1 MNRGDRRVISSLL
14 GMVLAFACLATVSR
28 LSAEETNAE
37 ATRDYNA
44 AAKLHNLSSW
54 DLAAEQW
61 RAFIA
66 KHPADPRV
74 PKALHYLGVCLFNQK
89 QYEAAAQAFQQSIQ
103 KGVEENFREL
113 SAVYRGM
120 ALFEAARQQKPELY
134 SAARTALEEYLRT
147 YPNGSQRPQAQ
158 YYLAET
164 LYFQGQKD
172 QAAQA
177 YRRFL
182 QSFPDDGRVPDVLFA
197 LAVCEEEL
205 GNRQAALKN
214 YQTFTERYPQHPKVN
229 EALYRIGEL
238 QYSAGDFEQAE
249 LFFHKAGADSRF
261 ADADLAV
268 IRSGDALVQLKRY
281 DEAAQQYASVEKRFP
296 NSPHIARANLGAAKC
311 LYFANR
317 YNEALPLLVR
327 AMQAPDVRAE
337 AIHWAARCHLKLGQP
352 QQVLDLIGPETIKSA
367 APPWNVTLQLDR
379 ADSLYEIPD
388 KREDA
393 VKEYAQA
400 AAMAT
405 DAALKGEALYAA
417 AHTALGLGQ
426 IGVARQYAEQFRK
439 EISDHVLSPDVEHIL
454 AECEFAENH
463 YDSAAQMFDELA
475 KKYPKNPQVGSWR
488 VRQLTALQMAGK
500 HDAVV
505 KLGQTLADAVPQPDD
520 QAAILTLVGAS
531 QLELG
536 NPKAAQEALLLA
548 LSRSAKGPSA
558 DRAMLLLAWAYHKQG
573 RTADARTV
581 VERMIKDFPQSTL
594 LDRAYHELGKYCAA
608 LQDYASA
615 ESAYRQVLRQFPE
628 SSRVPATMC
637 ELAQTLLKN
646 NNPTEAEQLLN
657 DLLQKYAN
665 HPLAPWARY
674 LLGTLYYEQQQ
685 FDRASQMIDQALKG
699 GLTGNERSAAL
710 YTQGLILIDRKQYD
724 QAATIFKQILDDNP
738 QYPEVDKVLYQWAW
752 AEKLAGKEKEAIAL
766 FQRLIDTAAESPH
779 RPEAEYHV
787 ASYLYSQG
795 RYSEAATL
803 YHHCYKSA
811 RDPDLIEKSVHRL
824 GWCFFKL
831 GQYENAAQTFAY
843 QKSAYPQG
851 SLVAD
856 AIFMEAESLFMQ
868 NKFKEA
874 LQLYESLSPL
884 ESPDYEVLRL
894 LHAGQSA
901 GQIKQPDRALQYY
914 QQVVARFPT
923 TPEAIQAH
931 FETGMIHYERGELDT
946 ALRMFEKVLE
956 DAKQVPD
963 ETAARAQ
970 FMLGEI
976 AMQQKK
982 YDDAVKYFFR
992 VAYGYRLPQWQAAA
1006 LFEAARCFETLQ
1018 RPEQAAKLY
1027 QELID
1032 NFPESDRIADA
1043 RTKLQLLQKQQ

>member
-1 MNRGDRRVISSLL
+1 MNRGDRWMSSSLL
-14 GMVLAFACLATVSR
+14 CTVLALASLTCVSH
-28 LSAEETNAE
+28 LPAQETNAE

-66 KHPADPRV
+66 KHPGDPRV

-89 QYEAAAQAFQQSIQ
+89 QYEAAAQAFQQSIE

-134 SAARTALEEYLRT
+134 SAARNALEEYLRT

-182 QSFPDDGRVPDVLFA
+182 QMFPDDGRAPDVLFA

-229 EALYRIGEL
+229 EVLYRIGEV
-238 QYSAGDFEQAE
+238 QYSLGNFEQAE
-249 LFFHKAGADSRF
+249 LFFRKAGADSRF

-268 IRSGDALVQLKRY
+268 IRSGDALVQMKRY

-311 LYFANR
+311 LYLANR
-317 YNEALPLLVR
+317 YQEALPLLIR
-327 AMQAPDVRAE
+327 ATQAPEVRAE
-337 AIHWAARCHLKLGQP
+337 AIHWAARCYLKLGQP
-352 QQVLDLIGPETIKSA
+352 QQVLNLIDPETIKSA
-367 APPWNVTLQLDR
+367 AAPWNVTLQLDR
-379 ADSLYEIPD
+379 ADALYEIPE
-388 KREDA
+388 KREAA

-405 DAALKGEALYAA
+405 DPAIKGEALYDA

-426 IGVARQYAEQFRK
+426 ISAARQYAEQFRK
-439 EISDHVLSPDVEHIL
+439 EISDHVLSPDVDHIL
-454 AECEFAENH
+454 AECEFAESR
-463 YDSAAQMFDELA
+463 YDTAAQMFDELA
-475 KKYPKNPQVGSWR
+475 RKYPKNPQVGLWR
-488 VRQLTALQMAGK
+488 IRQLTALQMAGK

-505 KLGQTLADAVPQPDD
+505 KLGQTLASALPQADD
-520 QAAILTLVGAS
+520 QAGILTLVGAS

-536 NPKAAQEALLLA
+536 NPKAAQESLLLA
-548 LSRSAKGPSA
+548 LSRSGKGPSA

-581 VERMIKDFPQSTL
+581 VERMIKDFPQSTV
-594 LDRAYHELGKYCAA
+594 LDRAYYELGKYCAA
-608 LQDYASA
+608 LQDYTSA
-615 ESAYRQVLRQFPE
+615 ESAYREVLQRFPE
-628 SSRVPATMC
+628 SSRVPAAMC
-637 ELAQTLLKN
+637 ELAQTLLKSN
-646 NNPTEAEQLLN
+646 KSPEAEQILN
-657 DLLQKYAN
+657 GLLQKYAN
-665 HPLAPWARY
+665 HPLASWARY
-674 LLGTLYYEQQQ
+674 LLGTLYFERQQL
-685 FDRASQMIDQALKG
+685 DRAMQMIDQALQG

-710 YTQGLILIDRKQYD
+710 YTQGLILIDKKQYD
-724 QAATIFKQILDDNP
+724 QAATIFKQILDENP
-738 QYPEVDKVLYQWAW
+738 RYPEADKVLYQWAW
-752 AEKLAGKEKEAIAL
+752 AEKLAGKENEAIAL
-766 FQRLIDTAAESPH
+766 FQRLIDTAPDSPH

-787 ASYLYSQG
+787 ASHLYSQG
-795 RYSEAATL
+795 RYSEAAAL
-803 YHHCYKSA
+803 YHHCYQSGH
-811 RDPDLIEKSVHRL
+811 DPDLIEKAVHRL

-831 GQYENAAQTFAY
+831 GQYENAAQTFSY
-843 QKSAYPQG
+843 QKSTYPKG

-856 AIFMEAESLFMQ
+856 AAFMEAESLFMQ

-874 LQLYESLSPL
+874 LQLYESLAPL
-884 ESPDYEVLRL
+884 DSQDYEVLRL

-901 GQIKQPDRALQYY
+901 AQMKQTDRALEYY
-914 QQVVARFPT
+914 RQVLAKFPA
-923 TPEAIQAH
+923 TPEAIQAN

-946 ALRMFEKVLE
+946 ALKVFENVLE
-956 DAKQVPD
+956 NAKQIPD

-992 VAYGYRLPQWQAAA
+992 VAYGYRLPKWQAAA
-1006 LFEAARCFETLQ
+1006 LYEAARCFETLQ

-1043 RTKLQLLQKQQ
+1043 RAKLQLLKPQ

>member
-1 MNRGDRRVISSLL
+1 MNRGDRRMISSLL
-14 GMVLAFACLATVSR
+14 WTALALASLAFVSR
-28 LSAEETNAE
+28 LPAQETNAE

-61 RAFIA
+61 RAFIER
-66 KHPADPRV
+66 HPGDPRV

-89 QYEAAAQAFQQSIQ
+89 QYEAAAEAFRQSID

-120 ALFEAARQQKPELY
+120 ALFEAARQQKSELY
-134 SAARTALEEYLRT
+134 SAARNALEEYLRT
-147 YPNGSQRPQAQ
+147 YPNGTQRPQAQ

-182 QSFPDDGRVPDVLFA
+182 QSYPDDGRAADVLFA

-214 YQTFTERYPQHPKVN
+214 YLTFTQRYPQHPRIN
-229 EALYRIGEL
+229 EALYRIGEV
-238 QYSAGDFEQAE
+238 QYSLGDFEQAE
-249 LFFHKAGADSRF
+249 LFFRKAGADSRF

-281 DEAAQQYASVEKRFP
+281 EEAAQQYASVEKRFP
-296 NSPHIARANLGAAKC
+296 NSPHVARANLGAAKC

-317 YNEALPLLVR
+317 YQEALPLLVR
-327 AMQAPDVRAE
+327 ATQAPDVRAE
-337 AIHWAARCHLKLGQP
+337 AIHWAARCYLKLGQP
-352 QQVLDLIGPETIKSA
+352 QQVLDLIVPDAIQSA
-367 APPWNVTLQLDR
+367 AAPWNVTLQLDR
-379 ADSLYEIPD
+379 ADALYEIPE
-388 KREDA
+388 KRAAA

-405 DAALKGEALYAA
+405 DPALKGEALYAA

-426 IGVARQYAEQFRK
+426 IGVARQYAEQFQK
-439 EISDHVLSPDVEHIL
+439 EISDHVLSPDVQHIV
-454 AECEFAENH
+454 AECELVENH
-463 YDSAAQMFDELA
+463 YDAAAQMFDELA
-475 KKYPKNPQVGSWR
+475 KKYPKNPQVGLWR

-505 KLGQTLADAVPQPDD
+505 KLGQALADALPQPED
-520 QAAILTLVGAS
+520 QAAILTLMGAS
-531 QLELG
+531 QLELD
-536 NPKAAQEALLLA
+536 NPKAAQESLLLS
-548 LSRSAKGPSA
+548 LSRSPKGPSA
-558 DRAMLLLAWAYHKQG
+558 DRAMLVLAWAYHKQG

-594 LDRAYHELGKYCAA
+594 LDRAYYELGKYCAS
-608 LQDYASA
+608 LQDFAAA
-615 ESAYRQVLRQFPE
+615 ESAYRQLLQQFPE
-628 SSRVPATMC
+628 SARVPAAVC
-637 ELAQTLLKN
+637 ELAQILVKSHKSA
-646 NNPTEAEQLLN
+646 EAEQLLK
-657 DLLQKYAN
+657 DLLQKHAQ
-665 HPLAPWARY
+665 HPLASWARY
-674 LLGTLYYEQQQ
+674 LLATLYYEQQQ
-685 FDRASQMIDQALKG
+685 LDPAMQMIDQALRE

-710 YTQGLILIDRKQYD
+710 YTQGLILIDKKQYD
-724 QAATIFKQILDDNP
+724 QAAAIFKQILDENP
-738 QYPEVDKVLYQWAW
+738 QYPEADKVLYQWAW
-752 AEKLAGKEKEAIAL
+752 AEKLAGKENDAITL
-766 FQRLIDTAAESPH
+766 FQRLIDTAPESPH

-787 ASYLYSQG
+787 ASQLYSQG

-803 YHHCYKSA
+803 YHHCYKSG
-811 RDPDLIEKSVHRL
+811 RDPDLIEKAVHRL
-824 GWCFFKL
+824 GWCFFKM

-843 QKSAYPQG
+843 QKSAYPKG
-851 SLVAD
+851 SLVTD

-874 LQLYESLSPL
+874 LQLYESQGPL

-901 GQIKQPDRALQYY
+901 GQIKQQDRALQYY
-914 QQVVARFPT
+914 QQVLAKFPAT
-923 TPEAIQAH
+923 SEAIQAN
-931 FETGMIHYERGELDT
+931 FEVGMIHYDRGELDT
-946 ALRMFEKVLE
+946 AWKVFEKVLE
-956 DAKQVPD
+956 NATQVPE

-976 AMQQKK
+976 SMQQKK
-982 YDDAVKYFFR
+982 YDEAVKYFFR

-1032 NFPESDRIADA
+1032 KFPESDRIADA
-1043 RTKLQLLQKQQ
+1043 RAKLQLLKPQ